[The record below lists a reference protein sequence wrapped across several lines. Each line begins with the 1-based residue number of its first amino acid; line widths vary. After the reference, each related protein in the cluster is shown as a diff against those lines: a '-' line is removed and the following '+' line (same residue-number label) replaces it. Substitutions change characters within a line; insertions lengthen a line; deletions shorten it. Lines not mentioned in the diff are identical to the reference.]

1 MLEGCQRNVHG
12 SESRQPFMGDIYKI
26 CRE

>member
-1 MLEGCQRNVHG
+1 MVEECQRNVHG